1 MKNNYPMHV
10 PHIQYCERG
19 LFFLKTAI
27 FKWKKNKN
35 GKFLPQIKNI
45 LLQILPTANFSTV
58 PLLYCHLLTLPSS
71 QILWEK
77 ARIFNQYFLVNE
89 KNCHVLK
96 LRGQKYKFGLF
107 SYAARAHLG
116 YFLINKEQIEF
127 FKELK
132 EHFSAQT
139 VL

>member
-1 MKNNYPMHV
+1 MHV
-10 PHIQYCERG
+10 PHIQYCDRG

-45 LLQILPTANFSTV
+45 WLQFLPTAKISTV
-58 PLLYCHLLTLPSS
+58 PLLYRHLLTLPSS
-71 QILWEK
+71 QIWWEK
-77 ARIFNQYFLVNE
+77 ARIFNQYFGKKKKIAMLLNWE
-89 KNCHVLK
+89 DKTKCLDYFH
-96 LRGQKYKFGLF
+96 R
-107 SYAARAHLG
+107 RAEHIWDT
-116 YFLINKEQIEF
+116 FLMNKEQIEF

-132 EHFSAQT
+132 EHFSALI